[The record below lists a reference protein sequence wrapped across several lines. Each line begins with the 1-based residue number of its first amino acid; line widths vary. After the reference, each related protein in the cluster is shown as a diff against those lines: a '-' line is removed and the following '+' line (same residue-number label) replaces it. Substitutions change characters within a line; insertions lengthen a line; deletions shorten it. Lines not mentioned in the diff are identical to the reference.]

1 MVEYDSI
8 FKSNIEE
15 VCLDDLDLNK
25 KEDIVEKN
33 RKIIIDALEGL
44 DKLDKLNY
52 NDKKDIGLKLLMSL
66 LLDEVETLNNVSL
79 TLNRRDLY
87 NVVNW
92 VKNNQTFFLQ
102 EYNMTLELEGENI
115 ILKINKVY

>member
-33 RKIIIDALEGL
+33 RKIMIDALEGL

-66 LLDEVETLNNVSL
+66 LLDEIETLNNVSL

-102 EYNMTLELEGENI
+102 EYNMTLELEDENI